1 MSVMKIGVIGA
12 GVISEQYLENL
23 TKAASV
29 SVEMIADLDLG
40 RSEQRA
46 KQYGIQNFG
55 TPEQLLAREE
65 IELVVNLTIP
75 KAHEEVTVAALK
87 AGKHVWSE
95 KPLALDTAAANRIRK
110 QAKESNREVG
120 CAPDTFLGPGIQT
133 GLRLIKEG
141 KIGKVTGATTA
152 FEVSGPE
159 SWHPNPDFLY
169 AKGGGPIF
177 DMGPYYL
184 TALVCAL
191 GPVTQVVARSSQ
203 ARDFRVI
210 GSGPRQGEKFP
221 VEVPTNVLALI
232 DFAGGEAAQSSF
244 SFDTARPRAGILEI
258 HGTEGSIVIPDPNM
272 HEGSLQLFRIDSGSW
287 KPEEI
292 ACVGE
297 VMARGVGVVDMV
309 QAIAQGKRPRADIE
323 LAAHVVEIMQSLEE
337 AARSGKVVKIE
348 STTTSPELVDADF
361 NPWISVGK

>member
-1 MSVMKIGVIGA
+1 MAAMKVGVIGA

-23 TKAASV
+23 TKAPSV
-29 SVEMIADLDLG
+29 LIEMIADLDPT

-46 KQYGIQNFG
+46 RQYGVPTFG
-55 TPEQLLAREE
+55 TPEELLARED

-75 KAHEEVTVAALK
+75 KAHEEVTIAALK

-95 KPLALDTAAANRIRK
+95 KPLALDKASAARIRH
-110 QAKESNREVG
+110 QALESGREVC

-133 GLRLIKEG
+133 GLRLVKEG
-141 KIGKVTGATTA
+141 RIGKVTGATTA

-191 GPVTQVVARSSQ
+191 GSISRVVARSSQ

-210 GSGPRQGEKFP
+210 GSGPRAGEKFP
-221 VEVPTNVLALI
+221 VEVPTNVIALI
-232 DFAGGEAAQSSF
+232 DFAGGQIAQSSF
-244 SFDTARPRAGILEI
+244 SFDCARPRAGVVEI
-258 HGTEGSIVIPDPNM
+258 HGTEGTLVLPDPNS
-272 HEGSLQLFRIDSGSW
+272 HDGTLQLFGIDSNDSE
-287 KPEEI
+287 PEI
-292 ACVGE
+292 IPCVGE
-297 VMARGVGVVDMV
+297 VMQRGVGVVEMA
-309 QAIAQGKRPRADIE
+309 QAIREGRSPRAGID
-323 LAAHVVEIMQSLEE
+323 LAAHVVEVLQALEE
-337 AARSGKVVKIE
+337 AATSGEEVKVD
-348 STTTSPELVDADF
+348 SRADAPALLPVAF
-361 NPWISVGK
+361 NPWATVI

>member
-1 MSVMKIGVIGA
+1 MAAMKIGIIGA

-23 TKAASV
+23 TKAKAV
-29 SVEMIADLDLG
+29 SVEMIADLDIS

-46 KQYGIQNFG
+46 TQYGITSFG
-55 TPEQLLAREE
+55 TPEELLARED

-75 KAHEEVTVAALK
+75 KAHEQVTVAALK

-95 KPLALDTAAANRIRK
+95 KPLALDKHAAERIRR
-110 QAKESNREVG
+110 QAKESGREVG

-133 GLRLIKEG
+133 GLRLIREG
-141 KIGKVTGATTA
+141 RIGKVTGATTA

-191 GPVTQVVARSSQ
+191 GPVSQVVARSSQ
-203 ARDFRVI
+203 ARDYRVI

-232 DFAGGEAAQSSF
+232 DF
-244 SFDTARPRAGILEI
+244 
-258 HGTEGSIVIPDPNM
+258 
-272 HEGSLQLFRIDSGSW
+272 
-287 KPEEI
+287 
-292 ACVGE
+292 VG
-297 VMARGVGVVDMV
+297 
-309 QAIAQGKRPRADIE
+309 
-323 LAAHVVEIMQSLEE
+323 
-337 AARSGKVVKIE
+337 
-348 STTTSPELVDADF
+348 
-361 NPWISVGK
+361 